1 MVCDLWVGIHGCS
14 AYGGQKRASDPAIA
28 GDSKLSGIG
37 AGNSRV
43 ASIL

>member
-14 AYGGQKRASDPAIA
+14 AYSGQKRASDPAIA
-28 GDSKLSGIG
+28 GDSELSGMG
-37 AGNSRV
+37 CWELRV